1 MKLDDADSD
10 FKTLHFQVL
19 DIIDENDEE
28 ALKKEQDI
36 LDQHEDT
43 VAALILRIQS
53 VITHV
58 TSTVH
63 APTLPLE
70 STTPDTQRA
79 TARRLSRLELS
90 LKDTEAGFDAL
101 SDDYDDSS
109 LLEQYTEQLSDHKR
123 ELSTI
128 YEDLISLDLD
138 NDHELV
144 IKHMALKK

>member
-1 MKLDDADSD
+1 MNEARVLSSLRKKRGASRSTVTRLGNQLRDLESDPEAAGASDRAKQLLVKLDDADSD

-58 TSTVH
+58 TSTVN

-79 TARRLSRLELS
+79 TARRLS
-90 LKDTEAGFDAL
+90 
-101 SDDYDDSS
+101 
-109 LLEQYTEQLSDHKR
+109 
-123 ELSTI
+123 
-128 YEDLISLDLD
+128 
-138 NDHELV
+138 
-144 IKHMALKK
+144 